1 MLRAVGPVGPGALN
15 IIRRAAADQAL
26 SDRQQQ
32 IITAFAG
39 HQWEQSMVQASSPAE
54 GGQGITR
61 SVSLL
66 VAAVGVVYGDIGTSP
81 LYTLKEVFSGGYG
94 VAVNHDG
101 VLGILALIFWS
112 LIWVVSIK
120 YILFILRADNQGE
133 GGTMALT
140 ALARRAAAPY
150 PRLRMLMVGCGL
162 VGASLFYGD
171 SMITPAVSVLSA
183 VEGMGLAFDG
193 IDHWVV
199 PIALVV
205 LVGLFVV
212 QKHGTAKIGTL
223 FGPVM
228 VLWFL
233 VLGALGIHGIVQ
245 SPEVLKAVNPAWAVR
260 FFVVHPGMG
269 VAILGA
275 VVLALTGAEALYAD
289 MGHFGRK
296 PIARAWF
303 LLVLPAL
310 VLNYFGQGA
319 LLLQDPDAA
328 RNPFYLLAPSWALL
342 PLIGLATLATVIAS
356 QAVISG
362 AFSLTQQAIQLGY
375 IPRMQVQH
383 TSSAEQGQIYIGAVN
398 WTLMVGVVLLVL
410 GFESSGALAAAYGV
424 AVTGT
429 MLMTTLLVAVV
440 MLLLWKWP
448 PLLAVPILLG
458 FLVVD
463 GLFFAANLPKVLQ
476 GGAFPVIAGFVLFV
490 LMSTWKRGR
499 QILVER
505 IGEGSLPLPVF
516 IDSIA
521 VQPPHRVEGT
531 AVFLTA
537 RADAVPHALL
547 HNLLHNQVLH
557 RQVVLLTVI
566 SEDRPRVPEAERF
579 EVLDH
584 GNGFFRVLLHYGF
597 MDEPDVPAAL
607 ALCQRDDLNFSP
619 MRTTYFL
626 SRETV
631 VVSRLEGMARWRGTL
646 FAFLLKNANGTLRFF
661 KLPLNRVI
669 ELGTQVEI

>member
-1 MLRAVGPVGPGALN
+1 
-15 IIRRAAADQAL
+15 
-26 SDRQQQ
+26 
-32 IITAFAG
+32 
-39 HQWEQSMVQASSPAE
+39 MVQASSHAE
-54 GGQGITR
+54 GGQGAAR
-61 SVSLL
+61 PLSLL

-81 LYTLKEVFSGGYG
+81 LYTLKEVFTGGYG
-94 VAVNHDG
+94 VTVNHDG

-112 LIWVVSIK
+112 LVWVVSVK
-120 YILFILRADNQGE
+120 YVIFILRADNQGE

-140 ALARRAAAPY
+140 ALARRAVAPY
-150 PRLRMLMVGCGL
+150 PKLRMVMVGCGL
-162 VGASLFYGD
+162 IGASLFYGD

-199 PIALVV
+199 PIAVVILVA
-205 LVGLFVV
+205 LFLV
-212 QKHGTAKIGTL
+212 QKHGTAKIGIL

-228 VLWFL
+228 VAWFL
-233 VLGALGIHGIVQ
+233 VLAALGVHGILQ
-245 SPEVLKAVNPAWAVR
+245 SPEVLKALNPGWAVR
-260 FFVVHPGMG
+260 FFIVHPGMG

-296 PIARAWF
+296 PIAWAWF
-303 LLVLPAL
+303 ALVLPAL

-319 LLLQDPDAA
+319 MLLQDPAAA

-342 PLIGLATLATVIAS
+342 PLVGLATLATVIAS

-362 AFSLTQQAIQLGY
+362 AFSLTRQAIQLGY
-375 IPRMQVQH
+375 VPRMQIQH
-383 TSSAEQGQIYIGAVN
+383 TSSDEQGQIYIGAVN
-398 WTLMVGVVLLVL
+398 WALMVGVLLLVI
-410 GFESSGALAAAYGV
+410 GFESSSALAAAYGV

-429 MLMTTLLVAVV
+429 MLMTTLLVSVV

-448 PLLAVPILLG
+448 PVLAVPVLLG
-458 FLVVD
+458 FLLVD

-476 GGAFPVIAGFVLFV
+476 GGAFPVLAAIVLFV
-490 LMSTWKRGR
+490 LMSTWKRGK

-505 IGEGSLPLPVF
+505 IDDAALPLPLF
-516 IDSIA
+516 ISSIRM
-521 VQPPHRVEGT
+521 QPPHRVEGT

-537 RADAVPHALL
+537 RSDAVPHALL
-547 HNLLHNQVLH
+547 HNMLHNQVLH
-557 RQVVLLTVI
+557 SQVVLLTVV
-566 SEDRPRVPEAERF
+566 SEDRPRVPEHERF
-579 EVLDH
+579 EVEAYGD
-584 GNGFFRVLLHYGF
+584 GFFRVLLHFGF

-607 ALCQRDDLNFSP
+607 RLCHLDALDFSP

-631 VVSRLEGMARWRGTL
+631 IASRLEGMARWRGNL
-646 FAFLLKNANGTLRFF
+646 FAFLLKNANGNLRFF
-661 KLPLNRVI
+661 NLPLNRVI

>member
-1 MLRAVGPVGPGALN
+1 
-15 IIRRAAADQAL
+15 
-26 SDRQQQ
+26 
-32 IITAFAG
+32 
-39 HQWEQSMVQASSPAE
+39 MVQASSHAE
-54 GGQGITR
+54 GGHEGKQGATR
-61 SVSLL
+61 SLGLL

-81 LYTLKEVFSGGYG
+81 LYTLKEVFTGGYG
-94 VAVNHDG
+94 VPVNHDG
-101 VLGILALIFWS
+101 VLGILSLILWS
-112 LIWVVSIK
+112 LLWVVSFK
-120 YILFILRADNQGE
+120 YVMFILRADNQGE

-140 ALARRAAAPY
+140 ALARRATAAY
-150 PRLRMLMVGCGL
+150 PRLRTLMVICGL
-162 VGASLFYGD
+162 IGASLFYGD

-199 PIALVV
+199 PISLVV
-205 LVGLFVV
+205 LVALFLV
-212 QKHGTAKIGTL
+212 QKHGTEKIGKL
-223 FGPVM
+223 FGPIM
-228 VLWFL
+228 VTWFV
-233 VLGALGIHGIVQ
+233 VLGALGVHGISQ
-245 SPEVLKAVNPAWAVR
+245 SPEVLKAFNPGWAVN

-303 LLVLPAL
+303 ILVLPAL

-328 RNPFYLLAPSWALL
+328 RNPFYLLAPGWALL
-342 PLIGLATLATVIAS
+342 PLVGLATLATVIAS

-362 AFSLTQQAIQLGY
+362 AFSLTRQAIQLGY
-375 IPRMQVQH
+375 IPRMQIQH
-383 TSSAEQGQIYIGAVN
+383 TSSDEQGQIYIGAVN
-398 WTLMVGVVLLVL
+398 WTLMVGVVLLVI

-429 MLMTTLLVAVV
+429 MLMTTILVSAV
-440 MLLLWKWP
+440 MLLLRKWP
-448 PLLAVPILLG
+448 PLLAVPILVG
-458 FLVVD
+458 FLLVD
-463 GLFFAANLPKVLQ
+463 GLFFAANVPKIVQ
-476 GGAFPVIAGFVLFV
+476 GGAFPVLAGGVLYL
-490 LMSTWKRGR
+490 LMSTWKRGK

-505 IGEGSLPLPVF
+505 IDEGALPLPLF
-516 IDSIA
+516 ISSIRI
-521 VQPPHRVEGT
+521 QPPHRVEGT

-537 RADAVPHALL
+537 RSDAVPHALL
-547 HNLLHNQVLH
+547 HNMLHNQVLH
-557 RQVVLLTVI
+557 SQVVLLTVV
-566 SEDRPRVPEAERF
+566 SEDRPRVPEHERF
-579 EVLDH
+579 EVEAYGD
-584 GNGFFRVLLHYGF
+584 GFFRVLLHFGF

-607 ALCQRDDLNFSP
+607 KLCHLDGLDFTP

-631 VVSRLEGMARWRGTL
+631 IASRLEGMSRWRGNL
-646 FAFLLKNANGTLRFF
+646 FAFLLKNANGNLRFF
-661 KLPLNRVI
+661 NLPLNRVI

>member
-1 MLRAVGPVGPGALN
+1 
-15 IIRRAAADQAL
+15 
-26 SDRQQQ
+26 
-32 IITAFAG
+32 
-39 HQWEQSMVQASSPAE
+39 MVQASSHAE
-54 GGQGITR
+54 GGHAGKQGTTR
-61 SVSLL
+61 SLGLL

-81 LYTLKEVFSGGYG
+81 LYTLKEVFTGGYG
-94 VAVNHDG
+94 VPVNHDG
-101 VLGILALIFWS
+101 VLGILSLILWS
-112 LIWVVSIK
+112 LLWVVSFK
-120 YILFILRADNQGE
+120 YVMFILRADNQGE

-140 ALARRAAAPY
+140 ALARRATAAY
-150 PRLRMLMVGCGL
+150 PRLRSLMVICGL
-162 VGASLFYGD
+162 IGASLFYGD

-183 VEGMGLAFDG
+183 VEGMGLAFEG

-199 PIALVV
+199 PISLVV
-205 LVGLFVV
+205 LVALFLV
-212 QKHGTAKIGTL
+212 QKHGTDKIGKL
-223 FGPVM
+223 FGPIM
-228 VLWFL
+228 VVWFL
-233 VLGALGIHGIVQ
+233 ALAVLGAHGISQ
-245 SPEVLKAVNPAWAVR
+245 SPEVLKAFNPGWAVN
-260 FFVVHPGMG
+260 FFIVHPGMG

-303 LLVLPAL
+303 ALVLPAL

-319 LLLQDPDAA
+319 ILLQNPDAA
-328 RNPFYLLAPSWALL
+328 RNPFYLLAPGWALL
-342 PLIGLATLATVIAS
+342 PMVGLATMATVIAS

-362 AFSLTQQAIQLGY
+362 AFSLTRQAIQLGY
-375 IPRMQVQH
+375 IPRMQIQH
-383 TSSAEQGQIYIGAVN
+383 TSSDEQGQIYIGAVN
-398 WTLMVGVVLLVL
+398 WTLMVGVVLLVI

-429 MLMTTLLVAVV
+429 MLMTTILVSAV

-448 PLLAVPILLG
+448 PVLAVPILVG
-458 FLVVD
+458 FLFVD
-463 GLFFAANLPKVLQ
+463 GLFFAANVPKIVQ
-476 GGAFPVIAGFVLFV
+476 GGAFPVLAGCVLYL
-490 LMSTWKRGR
+490 LMSTWKRGK

-505 IGEGSLPLPVF
+505 IDEGGLPLPVF
-516 IDSIA
+516 ISSIR

-547 HNLLHNQVLH
+547 HNMLHNQVLH
-557 RQVVLLTVI
+557 SQVVLLTVV
-566 SEDRPRVPEAERF
+566 SEDRPRVPEPERF
-579 EVLDH
+579 EVEAYGD
-584 GNGFFRVLLHYGF
+584 GFFRVLLHFGF

-607 ALCQRDDLNFSP
+607 KLCHLDELDFSP

-631 VVSRLEGMARWRGTL
+631 IASRLEGMSRWRGNL
-646 FAFLLKNANGTLRFF
+646 FAFLLKNANGNLRFF
-661 KLPLNRVI
+661 NLPLNRVI

>member
-1 MLRAVGPVGPGALN
+1 
-15 IIRRAAADQAL
+15 
-26 SDRQQQ
+26 
-32 IITAFAG
+32 
-39 HQWEQSMVQASSPAE
+39 MVQASDQADSGHSAAKPL
-54 GGQGITR
+54 
-61 SVSLL
+61 SLL

-81 LYTLKEVFSGGYG
+81 LYTLKEVFSGDYG
-94 VAVNHDG
+94 VPVNHDG
-101 VLGILALIFWS
+101 VLGILALILWS

-120 YILFILRADNQGE
+120 YVLFILRADNQGE
-133 GGTMALT
+133 GGIMALT
-140 ALARRAAAPY
+140 ALARRASAPY
-150 PRLRMLMVGCGL
+150 PKLRALMVGCGL
-162 VGASLFYGD
+162 IGAALFYGD
-171 SMITPAVSVLSA
+171 SMITPAISVLSA
-183 VEGMGLAFDG
+183 VEGMQLAFDG

-205 LVGLFVV
+205 LVALFLI
-212 QKHGTAKIGTL
+212 QKHGTARIGIL

-228 VLWFL
+228 VAWFV
-233 VLGALGIHGIVQ
+233 VLAALGVHGISQ
-245 SPEVLKAVNPAWAVR
+245 SPEVLKAFNPVWAVR
-260 FFVVHPGMG
+260 FFIVHPGMG

-303 LLVLPAL
+303 ALVLPAL

-319 LLLQDPDAA
+319 MLLQNPEAA
-328 RNPFYLLAPSWALL
+328 RNPFYLLAPAWALI
-342 PLIGLATLATVIAS
+342 PLVGLATLATVIAS

-362 AFSLTQQAIQLGY
+362 AFSLTRQAIQLGY
-375 IPRMQVQH
+375 VPRMQIQH
-383 TSSAEQGQIYIGAVN
+383 TSSHEQGQIYIGAVN
-398 WTLMVGVVLLVL
+398 WALMVGVILLVL
-410 GFESSGALAAAYGV
+410 GFESSDALASAYGV

-429 MLMTTLLVAVV
+429 MLMTTLLVSTV

-448 PLLAVPILLG
+448 PVLAVPVLLG
-458 FLVVD
+458 FLFVD
-463 GLFFAANLPKVLQ
+463 GLFFAANVPKVVQ
-476 GGAFPVIAGFVLFV
+476 GGAFPVLAGIALFV
-490 LMSTWKRGR
+490 LMTTWKRGK

-505 IGEGSLPLPVF
+505 LDEGSLPLPLF
-516 IDSIA
+516 IGSIR

-547 HNLLHNQVLH
+547 HNMLHNQVLH
-557 RQVVLLTVI
+557 NQVVLLTVV
-566 SEDRPRVPEAERF
+566 SEDTPRVPAQQQF
-579 EVLDH
+579 EVEAY
-584 GNGFFRVLLHYGF
+584 GEGFYRVLLHFGF

-607 ALCQRDDLNFSP
+607 KLCHLEGLDFSP

-631 VVSRLEGMARWRGTL
+631 IPSRLVGMARWRAML

-661 KLPLNRVI
+661 NLPLNRVI

>member
-1 MLRAVGPVGPGALN
+1 
-15 IIRRAAADQAL
+15 
-26 SDRQQQ
+26 
-32 IITAFAG
+32 
-39 HQWEQSMVQASSPAE
+39 MVQASSHAE
-54 GGQGITR
+54 GGHAGKQGATR
-61 SVSLL
+61 SLGLL

-81 LYTLKEVFSGGYG
+81 LYTLKEVFTGGYG
-94 VAVNHDG
+94 VPVNHDG
-101 VLGILALIFWS
+101 VLGILSLILWS
-112 LIWVVSIK
+112 LLWVVSFK
-120 YILFILRADNQGE
+120 YVMFILRADNQGE

-140 ALARRAAAPY
+140 ALARRATAAY
-150 PRLRMLMVGCGL
+150 PRLRALMVVCGL
-162 VGASLFYGD
+162 IGASLFYGD

-183 VEGMGLAFDG
+183 VEGMGLAFEG

-199 PIALVV
+199 PISLVV
-205 LVGLFVV
+205 LVALFLV
-212 QKHGTAKIGTL
+212 QKHGTDKIGKL
-223 FGPVM
+223 FGPIM
-228 VLWFL
+228 VVWFL
-233 VLGALGIHGIVQ
+233 ALAALGAHGISQ
-245 SPEVLKAVNPAWAVR
+245 SPEVLKAFNPGWAVN
-260 FFVVHPGMG
+260 FFIVHPGMG

-303 LLVLPAL
+303 ALVLPAL

-319 LLLQDPDAA
+319 ILLQNPEAA
-328 RNPFYLLAPSWALL
+328 RNPFYLLAPGWALL
-342 PLIGLATLATVIAS
+342 PMVGLATMATVIAS

-362 AFSLTQQAIQLGY
+362 AFSLTRQAIQLGY
-375 IPRMQVQH
+375 IPRMQIQH
-383 TSSAEQGQIYIGAVN
+383 TSSDEQGQIYIGAVN
-398 WTLMVGVVLLVL
+398 WTLMVGVVLLVI

-429 MLMTTLLVAVV
+429 MLMTTILVSAV

-448 PLLAVPILLG
+448 PVLAVPILVG

-463 GLFFAANLPKVLQ
+463 GLFFAANVPKIVQ
-476 GGAFPVIAGFVLFV
+476 GGAFPVLAGGVLFL
-490 LMSTWKRGR
+490 LMSTWKRGK

-505 IGEGSLPLPVF
+505 IDEGGLPLPVF
-516 IDSIA
+516 ISSIR

-547 HNLLHNQVLH
+547 HNMLHNQVLH
-557 RQVVLLTVI
+557 SQVVLLTVV
-566 SEDRPRVPEAERF
+566 SEDRPRVPEQDRF
-579 EVLDH
+579 EVEAYGD
-584 GNGFFRVLLHYGF
+584 GFFRVLLHFGF

-607 ALCQRDDLNFSP
+607 KLCHLDELDFSP

-631 VVSRLEGMARWRGTL
+631 IASRLEGMSRWRGNL
-646 FAFLLKNANGTLRFF
+646 FAFLLKNANGNLRFF
-661 KLPLNRVI
+661 NLPLNRVI

>member
-1 MLRAVGPVGPGALN
+1 
-15 IIRRAAADQAL
+15 
-26 SDRQQQ
+26 
-32 IITAFAG
+32 
-39 HQWEQSMVQASSPAE
+39 MVQASSHAE
-54 GGQGITR
+54 GGQGAAR
-61 SVSLL
+61 PLSLL

-94 VAVNHDG
+94 VPVNHDG
-101 VLGILALIFWS
+101 VLGILSLILWS
-112 LIWVVSIK
+112 LIWVVSVK
-120 YILFILRADNQGE
+120 YVTFILRADNQGE
-133 GGTMALT
+133 GGIMALT
-140 ALARRAAAPY
+140 ALARRASAPF
-150 PRLRMLMVGCGL
+150 PKLRMLMVGCGL
-162 VGASLFYGD
+162 IGASLFYGD

-199 PIALVV
+199 PIAVVV
-205 LVGLFVV
+205 LVALFLV
-212 QKHGTAKIGTL
+212 QKHGTAKIGIL

-228 VLWFL
+228 VTWFL
-233 VLGALGIHGIVQ
+233 VLAALGLHGISH
-245 SPEVLKAVNPAWAVR
+245 SPEVLRAFNPAWAVR
-260 FFVVHPGMG
+260 FFIVHPGMG

-303 LLVLPAL
+303 ILVLPAL

-319 LLLQDPDAA
+319 LLLHDPEAA

-342 PLIGLATLATVIAS
+342 PLIGLATLSTVIAS

-362 AFSLTQQAIQLGY
+362 AFSLTRQAIQLGY
-375 IPRMQVQH
+375 IPRMQIQH
-383 TSSAEQGQIYIGAVN
+383 TSSDEQGQIYIGAVN
-398 WTLMVGVVLLVL
+398 WALMVAVVLLVI

-429 MLMTTLLVAVV
+429 MLMTTLLVSTV

-458 FLVVD
+458 FLFVD
-463 GLFFAANLPKVLQ
+463 ALFFTANLPKVVQ
-476 GGAFPVIAGFVLFV
+476 GGAFPVLAGSVLFL
-490 LMSTWKRGR
+490 LMTTWKRGK
-499 QILVER
+499 QILMER
-505 IGEGSLPLPVF
+505 IDEAALPLPVF
-516 IDSIA
+516 ISSIR

-537 RADAVPHALL
+537 RPDAVPHALL
-547 HNLLHNQVLH
+547 HNMLHNQVLH
-557 RQVVLLTVI
+557 SQVVLLTVI
-566 SEDRPRVPEAERF
+566 SEDRPRVPEQERF
-579 EVLDH
+579 DVEAYGD
-584 GNGFFRVLLHYGF
+584 GFFRVLLHFGF
-597 MDEPDVPAAL
+597 MDEPDVPQAL
-607 ALCQRDDLNFSP
+607 KLCHLEELDFSP

-631 VVSRLEGMARWRGTL
+631 IASRLEGMARWRGTL
-646 FAFLLKNANGTLRFF
+646 FAFLLKNANGNLRFF
-661 KLPLNRVI
+661 NLPLNRVI